1 MECIEKFLLRAFMVN
16 DKYSIA
22 QQDPLKL
29 SDSQL
34 EEYPKTFPELEQAID
49 ITIGY
54 QDIVFRAVYLEL
66 NALVELE
73 LRRLAKSILINQGK
87 KLIKLNRKKACCIIE
102 SEYEIKMKSLPC
114 FEEVDEIRK
123 IANAYKHSDG
133 FKSDTNELL
142 NKTTLKL
149 GHQKKRYELSFDK
162 AKNCIKAVKEYMKA
176 LPGERQDMYEMI

>member
-1 MECIEKFLLRAFMVN
+1 MVN

-22 QQDPLKL
+22 QQDPFTL
-29 SDSQL
+29 SNSQL
-34 EEYPKTFPELEQAID
+34 EVYPKTFNELEQAID

-87 KLIKLNRKKACCIIE
+87 KLIKLNRKNVCSIIE

-114 FEEVDEIRK
+114 FEEIDEIRK

-133 FKSDTNELL
+133 LMPVCDKPTNEEA
-142 NKTTLKL
+142 LKL
-149 GHQKKRYELSFDK
+149 GYHAKRHKLSFDK
-162 AKNCIKAVKEYMKA
+162 AKYSINAVKDFMKA
-176 LPGERQDMYEMI
+176 LPGVRQQIYEHF